1 MSKILL
7 HLKMLKRGVGDEVY
21 KLQFKV
27 QHATT
32 GRGRV
37 LDAL

>member
-21 KLQFKV
+21 KLQFNMLR
-27 QHATT
+27 QGGAES
-32 GRGRV
+32 
-37 LDAL
+37 